1 MPVRIQTV
9 TGSTVR
15 ELPDRLA
22 TEEPMEIRIQGPR
35 GDAQPVAVTMR
46 TPGNDFE
53 LAVGFLLTE
62 RVLDNPSEIVSV
74 AYCLEGKGEQH
85 YNVVTV
91 RTRSMPDPDRPRR
104 SFAVNASCG
113 LCGKTTLDEIAVA
126 CAPVADGPV
135 IPGSVLLGM
144 PTALRDAQ
152 ALFDETGGLHAAACF
167 DSAGQLVVVREDIG
181 RHNAVDKVVGEA
193 ALDGRL
199 PLAQSVLL
207 VSGRVSFEI
216 VQKAAVA
223 GVPIVAAV
231 SAPSS
236 LAIEAAT
243 RLGQTIV
250 GFLRD
255 DRYNVYSGADRIDTA
270 R

>member
-1 MPVRIQTV
+1 
-9 TGSTVR
+9 
-15 ELPDRLA
+15 
-22 TEEPMEIRIQGPR
+22 
-35 GDAQPVAVTMR
+35 MR

-62 RVLDNPSEIVSV
+62 RVLGNPDEIVSV
-74 AYCLEGKGEQH
+74 AYCLEGHGEQH
-85 YNVVTV
+85 FNVVTV

-126 CAPVADGPV
+126 CEPVAPGPV

-152 ALFDETGGLHAAACF
+152 ALFEETGGLHAAACF
-167 DSAGQLVVVREDIG
+167 DSAGHLVTVREDIG

-193 ALDGRL
+193 ALEGRL
-199 PLAQSVLL
+199 PLAQCVLL

-223 GVPIVAAV
+223 GFPIVAAV

-255 DRYNVYSGADRIDTA
+255 DHYNVYCGADRIDTA